1 QDRYPE
7 FLRMTKQWRCV
18 QSLKR
23 AACGHDPEG
32 LTLTR
37 DKEGCCALLC
47 PACPQPGKNLPPGW
61 ENAPLAKQFLYTLFL
76 VIDTNFRLKCKDMSS
91 EERDP
96 GFGNGR
102 GFYCEVKAY
111 MKHVAENWKH
121 KQDRSHCVA
130 HNAVDKPDHEARGT
144 ASSGV
149 GAVDCARHN
158 MKRPNSVGDLQLG
171 ERRDYLYINMDYI
184 FLRSITGT
192 ELIRFVVSYDIAC
205 QWHINI
211 WLRMLGY
218 KNEEIMFQGTR
229 YIVFLVPKFHLPAH
243 IEECNLK
250 FSFNLT
256 KNVGQ
261 TDGEAPE
268 RGWSNANPLA
278 TSTMEMGPGSRGDTL
293 DDHFNDWNHKK
304 IIGLGGS
311 FSVLPEE
318 YADVS
323 LGYFLRRKTTNTVPE
338 MVRTRLAL
346 SDLEESLGS
355 DTVMK
360 WTKMALDWENDD
372 SKPNP
377 FETQHKDEHLAKVRS
392 ELAAEA
398 AARAAA
404 GEEVAGDVKGDMHI
418 TELVA
423 MGLQLEEQQRTLCF
437 DMAATGLHPT
447 NDQRRAMVE
456 RTTKLRRK
464 IFAWIEVQTKFFPA
478 LADRREQE
486 DEARARAAASQ
497 VVPGVKV
504 YDIALWLPSALG
516 GLRRDDGQAMC
527 KPDVLGHEY
536 QRVGQAHEN
545 LHEIRCLLLVRTHL
559 YKLKDA
565 HARGVKANTRSSDKI
580 AALNDRV
587 KRSAAAYRA
596 ARAALVLLGHV
607 LKRRD
612 WEWELLELK
621 EEDRRSKLSRVANQE
636 REISWIWINRG
647 ARGEPGDDAAMNEA
661 VRIEWVKARARALRW
676 REEVDLLEEEMRRVN
691 QYLDWRAG
699 WWMEQIGRREGL
711 DAEQQEDEAAY
722 AIQQAEVQREL
733 RRLFAIEWAGIPALI
748 ASGRL
753 GVLQED
759 DEEGGGEEG
768 VGADGQERNAED
780 AASGDED
787 DEEDEPVTLLPQRQV
802 KATYVD
808 EVLTYT

>member
-1 QDRYPE
+1 FLAEALRLEGRGDYISAENCARCEGAADHRCVDCLGFGELLCATCIVDAHWQLPTHRVEFWTGSAFERKSLKSLGLRIQLGHSGRAGDPCPLPTAVAGDDFALIDNNGVHDLGVDFCGCGYGGLQTRQLFRARLWAATTTYPKTAATFSVLRKHHLMTFESKCSAQEFYESVARQTDNIHYKKNKQPDHKKDHKDRYPE

-23 AACGHDPEG
+23 AACGHDPKG

-47 PACPQPGKNLPPGW
+47 PACLQPGKNLPPGW

-76 VIDTNFRLKCKDMSS
+76 AIDANFRLKRKDVSS

-130 HNAVDKPDHEARGT
+130 HDAVDKPDREARGT
-144 ASSGV
+144 VSSGV

-171 ERRDYLYINMDYI
+171 ERYINMDYI
-184 FLRSITGT
+184 FLRSIAGT
-192 ELIRFVVSYDIAC
+192 ELIRFVVSYNIAC

-278 TSTMEMGPGSRGDTL
+278 TSTMEMGPGSRRDTL

-304 IIGLGGS
+304 IIGLG
-311 FSVLPEE
+311 
-318 YADVS
+318 
-323 LGYFLRRKTTNTVPE
+323 YFLRRKTTNAVPE

-355 DTVMK
+355 DAVTK

-372 SKPNP
+372 SRPNP
-377 FETQHKDEHLAKVRS
+377 FETQRKDEHLAKVRS

-456 RTTKLRRK
+456 CTTKLRRK

-478 LADRREQE
+478 LADRRESSAALPPIVQ
-486 DEARARAAASQ
+486 RAR
-497 VVPGVKV
+497 
-504 YDIALWLPSALG
+504 
-516 GLRRDDGQAMC
+516 R
-527 KPDVLGHEY
+527 
-536 QRVGQAHEN
+536 
-545 LHEIRCLLLVRTHL
+545 
-559 YKLKDA
+559 
-565 HARGVKANTRSSDKI
+565 
-580 AALNDRV
+580 
-587 KRSAAAYRA
+587 
-596 ARAALVLLGHV
+596 
-607 LKRRD
+607 
-612 WEWELLELK
+612 
-621 EEDRRSKLSRVANQE
+621 
-636 REISWIWINRG
+636 
-647 ARGEPGDDAAMNEA
+647 
-661 VRIEWVKARARALRW
+661 
-676 REEVDLLEEEMRRVN
+676 
-691 QYLDWRAG
+691 
-699 WWMEQIGRREGL
+699 
-711 DAEQQEDEAAY
+711 
-722 AIQQAEVQREL
+722 
-733 RRLFAIEWAGIPALI
+733 
-748 ASGRL
+748 
-753 GVLQED
+753 
-759 DEEGGGEEG
+759 
-768 VGADGQERNAED
+768 
-780 AASGDED
+780 
-787 DEEDEPVTLLPQRQV
+787 
-802 KATYVD
+802 
-808 EVLTYT
+808 